1 MLDQRQRFFAAASED
16 EGVAA
21 FQAEDA
27 QAVAGQLH
35 QPVGDV
41 GLLGRRLA
49 AAFSGE
55 FQPAAFAREAQDIR
69 PDQRVVDD
77 HVGMAQRVPC
87 VKGQQAGISR
97 AGAGEPDPSGLELGK
112 AGGREEMRG
121 SLPSLYTASIS
132 HAMTDKPDGAPN
144 RPLRRGWTTGACA
157 TAADQGG
164 LYRPADRRVPR
175 PCDHP
180 PARRRNSRLRSGLG
194 ERGVLASAP
203 PA

>member
-1 MLDQRQRFFAAASED
+1 MFDQRQRLFAAAAED

-35 QPVGDV
+35 QPVGDI

-55 FQPAAFAREAQDIR
+55 FQPAAFAREAEDVR
-69 PDQRVVDD
+69 PDQRVIDD

-97 AGAGEPDPSGLELGK
+97 AGASEPDPSGLELGK
-112 AGGREEMRG
+112 RAGMEEMRG

-157 TAADQGG
+157 TAATKAAYTALLTGRVS
-164 LYRPADRRVPR
+164 RPG
-175 PCDHP
+175 DHP
-180 PARRRNSRLRSGLG
+180 PARRRNTRFRSGLG
-194 ERGVLASAP
+194 GDGGVGSAP